1 MQTARPPRKHF
12 AGRLQL
18 QHSLVCFSCG
28 RAMAACAGFFGKD
41 DGGAGFQGLWERFSL
56 HSQFLDV
63 LGNSVLTQ
71 RSRQAR
77 QPHDPFCRVSWPSSD
92 HHEGMYILVECG
104 AAGLQFKHYAL
115 KIKGWDTPAEF
126 SLLCQ
131 CLIYQG
137 RG

>member
-1 MQTARPPRKHF
+1 MQPAPCILQDVYSFSTALSALAV
-12 AGRLQL
+12 AGQWQL
-18 QHSLVCFSCG
+18 ALGFLERMMEAQVFKDCG
-28 RAMAACAGFFGKD
+28 
-41 DGGAGFQGLWERFSL
+41 ERFSV

-104 AAGLQFKHYAL
+104 AAGLQFKHYA
-115 KIKGWDTPAEF
+115 
-126 SLLCQ
+126 
-131 CLIYQG
+131 
-137 RG
+137 